1 MKKHILFMLLLA
13 SSMALGMPTIVHAET
28 TEDAAKEQAGT
39 DFEVSTQSEDIGTV
53 SSLSDQSAGQ
63 SKESE
68 NGSQTEKAALEDSD
82 NETNSATVIEPNGK
96 QNESTDN
103 GSKQSDPHIEQNGEN
118 KDVPVLDSSN
128 AMEETGNEVISTS
141 TEESEKKQDE
151 SVNSESELLAQDSEE
166 DNENT
171 ETTQAKASNALDNS
185 DSEDKNGYATDK
197 NGAVCNKTGWFEE
210 TDQYGNTYRYYG
222 NDDGSL
228 KTGWFEENGQK
239 YYLSPMLQVGSF
251 NIYDDATHEYK
262 YYATDKNG
270 AVYNKT
276 GWFEE
281 TDQYG
286 NTYWYFGNEDGS
298 LKTGLIEEN
307 GQKYYLN
314 PYLMVGF
321 FSIYD
326 DASHESKYYATNKN
340 GAVCN
345 KTGWFEETDQY
356 GNTYWYYGNDDGSL
370 KTGWFEENGQKYY
383 LNPTLQVRTF
393 GVYDDT
399 TSEYKYY
406 LADKYGHV
414 YFKNGW
420 IEDTDQY
427 GNTSWYYGN
436 DDGSLYT
443 GWLTIDNK
451 KYYFMWDGSCACD
464 TGNGTGVYEI
474 DGKSYHFEANGALD
488 TGWYR
493 SSDKSYGGSC
503 WAYSKEDGTVVKR
516 AWIQSGSDWYYLDE
530 DGVALTN
537 TTAYEMKTDSGE
549 TYLVNYPD
557 SNYMTGRMYSFD
569 KEGRMLNKAGWQKI
583 ENTYYDGNGNE
594 TYTNWY
600 YLNTD
605 GTLYNEKW
613 LLDNGNWY
621 YFQDGIM
628 VSDRIS
634 DIGDETYIFDENG
647 HMLADGWK
655 KLYNFWYYLNKNGT
669 GYNGWLNGT
678 YYIDQGKMLTSCYT
692 PDGYF
697 VDANGCWDKTV
708 PQLTGNGGWKI
719 EYGTPINDTTGWIMA
734 NDRRYYVDPESHQ
747 IVTGLHEIDGTTNGF
762 NQAGIWIGNVEDGWY
777 KDCYDQWHMVKNQK
791 ILKDQWY
798 GDYYLNSFGSMSV
811 DSFVA
816 LCRDQDGTQY
826 YTDMYSDGEILAAY
840 GVDQNGKWIKGWSKI
855 EAGLW
860 SYDVDR
866 WRYFDPQNGIALPGW
881 RMVDGRW
888 YFFDDYGFMK
898 TGLIS
903 DAQDRCYFIEADG
916 TTLKTGWLQ
925 FGNEGDWYYFDS
937 NGEGHNGILNYNGKQ
952 YCFEKGK
959 MIRNGYYDGDWYNMD
974 GVKTVLH

>member
-185 DSEDKNGYATDK
+185 DSEDKNG
-197 NGAVCNKTGWFEE
+197 
-210 TDQYGNTYRYYG
+210 
-222 NDDGSL
+222 
-228 KTGWFEENGQK
+228 
-239 YYLSPMLQVGSF
+239 
-251 NIYDDATHEYK
+251 
-262 YYATDKNG
+262 YATDKNG

>member
-1 MKKHILFMLLLA
+1 
-13 SSMALGMPTIVHAET
+13 
-28 TEDAAKEQAGT
+28 
-39 DFEVSTQSEDIGTV
+39 
-53 SSLSDQSAGQ
+53 
-63 SKESE
+63 
-68 NGSQTEKAALEDSD
+68 
-82 NETNSATVIEPNGK
+82 
-96 QNESTDN
+96 
-103 GSKQSDPHIEQNGEN
+103 
-118 KDVPVLDSSN
+118 
-128 AMEETGNEVISTS
+128 
-141 TEESEKKQDE
+141 
-151 SVNSESELLAQDSEE
+151 
-166 DNENT
+166 
-171 ETTQAKASNALDNS
+171 
-185 DSEDKNGYATDK
+185 
-197 NGAVCNKTGWFEE
+197 
-210 TDQYGNTYRYYG
+210 
-222 NDDGSL
+222 
-228 KTGWFEENGQK
+228 
-239 YYLSPMLQVGSF
+239 
-251 NIYDDATHEYK
+251 
-262 YYATDKNG
+262 
-270 AVYNKT
+270 
-276 GWFEE
+276 
-281 TDQYG
+281 
-286 NTYWYFGNEDGS
+286 
-298 LKTGLIEEN
+298 
-307 GQKYYLN
+307 
-314 PYLMVGF
+314 MVGF

>member
-185 DSEDKNGYATDK
+185 DSEDKNGFVTESDGNKYYYENGTLIKGHFHADDHEWYADESTGIVNTQSGWFAVENSYGTQKFYGNEDGSLKTGLIEENGQKYYLNPYLMVGFFSIYDDTSHESKYYATDK

-286 NTYWYFGNEDGS
+286 NTY
-298 LKTGLIEEN
+298 
-307 GQKYYLN
+307 
-314 PYLMVGF
+314 
-321 FSIYD
+321 
-326 DASHESKYYATNKN
+326 
-340 GAVCN
+340 
-345 KTGWFEETDQY
+345 
-356 GNTYWYYGNDDGSL
+356 
-370 KTGWFEENGQKYY
+370 
-383 LNPTLQVRTF
+383 
-393 GVYDDT
+393 
-399 TSEYKYY
+399 
-406 LADKYGHV
+406 
-414 YFKNGW
+414 
-420 IEDTDQY
+420 
-427 GNTSWYYGN
+427 WYYGN